1 MSTQE
6 KIICSNCNCEID
18 VSEVA
23 NEYVGCGYF
32 HDGAVIGIVCD
43 MCGNETEVEVNIHV
57 SYEVVENKKTISN
70 R

>member
-1 MSTQE
+1 MSTQDTVD
-6 KIICSNCNCEID
+6 CGGCCRSID
-18 VSEVA
+18 VSEFA

-43 MCGNETEVEVNIHV
+43 MCGNETEVEFNIHV